1 MIMNVSDEGYSRCA
15 LNSKATFLSIPCT
28 RYHIYMYINTVYIIH
43 CCKIY
48 VHMIFFR
55 SCLQEVFLELGSD
68 YLILLKNTSGSGFQT
83 NLVLFTWTGLLAS
96 PIIVMKIV
104 LKCIWQVIMANGMTF
119 NVLIGGNSYVKSLN
133 KVLLIHYIKH
143 CMYFFSNKPN

>member
-1 MIMNVSDEGYSRCA
+1 
-15 LNSKATFLSIPCT
+15 
-28 RYHIYMYINTVYIIH
+28 
-43 CCKIY
+43 
-48 VHMIFFR
+48 
-55 SCLQEVFLELGSD
+55 
-68 YLILLKNTSGSGFQT
+68 
-83 NLVLFTWTGLLAS
+83 
-96 PIIVMKIV
+96 V